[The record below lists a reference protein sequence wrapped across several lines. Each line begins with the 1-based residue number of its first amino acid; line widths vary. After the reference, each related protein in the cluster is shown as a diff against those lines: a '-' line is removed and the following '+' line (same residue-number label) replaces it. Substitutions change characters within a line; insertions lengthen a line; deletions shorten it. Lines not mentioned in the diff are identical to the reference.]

1 MQITLNGRSIPTCL
15 FQTPFHSH
23 FSHTVHSLLFQM
35 FAFSVFDRK
44 AQDQLL
50 SKPPTWPPKT
60 DPLRR
65 SGKIGASPFPLLLGI
80 FAFCSNS
87 CLAGAFNCCWWFAL
101 KNSLY
106 LPWGEL
112 GNRTHS
118 YDKDNTIWTI
128 HSLSQASLV
137 AQLVKNPSAMW
148 ETCVWSLGWENP
160 LEKGKGTHTS
170 ILAWRIPWTV

>member
-1 MQITLNGRSIPTCL
+1 MGGSFQPVSSKPPSTPTSATQSTASCFRCL
-15 FQTPFHSH
+15 
-23 FSHTVHSLLFQM
+23 L
-35 FAFSVFDRK
+35 SVCLIERLK
-44 AQDQLL
+44 TNYLL

-60 DPLRR
+60 DPLRC

-106 LPWGEL
+106 SPWDEL

-118 YDKDNTIWTI
+118 FDKDNTIWTV

-137 AQLVKNPSAMW
+137 AQLVKNPSVMW

-170 ILAWRIPWTV
+170 ILTWRIPWTV